1 MEVKNKKEIT
11 YSISD
16 IKKLIEQHILDND
29 LSSKGDAYKM
39 EFIVEG
45 ESVFDHTN
53 TDGWT
58 DYKFKGVKVTMEIKE

>member
-16 IKKLIEQHILDND
+16 IKILIERNILDNNF
-29 LSSKGDAYKM
+29 SSKGDAYKM

-45 ESVFDHTN
+45 ESVN
-53 TDGWT
+53 TDGWI